1 MPPPFVLRDLQR
13 ARGLPRDVLRGQL
26 PQLAEQL
33 TPVAEQADA
42 DRLVAAL
49 NLSDEVR
56 AQIGALDTSKGA
68 DDVISQLRTR
78 LAALQVSQSDIDS
91 IVQDTQRTAS
101 QISSTDVPGTQPG
114 IARQIEL
121 ARVQAV
127 GGIAGLDAATSASL
141 SAAATDPRRT
151 RSRWR
156 HQGRA
161 RTRSCISMEASA
173 TLYRCGPRKRTQP
186 WEERG
191 TRVRSSK

>member
-13 ARGLPRDVLRGQL
+13 ARGLPRDALRGQL

-141 SAAATDPRRT
+141 SAAASSLGAIDNPTLDRLVAAHT
-151 RSRWR
+151 INDT
-156 HQGRA
+156 QAQTVGF
-161 RTRSCISMEASA
+161 SA
-173 TLYRCGPRKRTQP
+173 ALYTL
-186 WEERG
+186 
-191 TRVRSSK
+191 VD